1 MTKVLVKV
9 KNYALS
15 VLAPVIMIALLL
27 LISPETR
34 SFDAVISLLR
44 QGFVPTV
51 IGWGVLFN
59 MKVGNWDF
67 SIGARFVLAA
77 IVAGNLAQSTGL
89 GVFGLVLFSLVI
101 SIILGFIVG
110 LVYKFLK
117 IPTLIAS
124 IGLALIFE
132 SLTRIVYGGGGV
144 HISTD
149 LMVLSNAPF
158 DLILFV
164 ICFALAAFFYY
175 KRRIGYSIRAVGSN
189 PTVAQTNGINALNTK
204 TAALIL
210 SGLFAGLYTIFALSK
225 SGVTSAVSGTLGSA
239 STVFDAMMCVLIGMA
254 ICGKGNIIFS
264 IYGGA
269 IITQILKMGMVAI
282 GLPTT
287 YNKVVIAV
295 FVIFFMVLSSK
306 SAAIE
311 KFTSKFAKKKKKT
324 A

>member
-1 MTKVLVKV
+1 MNKVLEKIR
-9 KNYALS
+9 NYALS

-34 SFDAVISLLR
+34 SLDAVVSLLR

-51 IGWGVLFN
+51 IGWGVLYN

-77 IVAGNLAQSTGL
+77 IVAGNLAQDLKL
-89 GVFGLVLFSLVI
+89 GVFGLVVFSIVI
-101 SIILGFIVG
+101 SLILGVIVG

-132 SLTRIVYGGGGV
+132 SITRIIYNGGGV

-149 LMVLSNAPF
+149 MMILSNEPY
-158 DLILFV
+158 DLIMFI

-175 KRRIGYSIRAVGSN
+175 KRRIGYSIRAVGNN
-189 PTVAQTNGINALNTK
+189 PTVAQTNGISALNTK

-225 SGVTSAVSGTLGSA
+225 SGVASAVSGTLGSA

-254 ICGKGNIIFS
+254 ICGKGNIIFA

-306 SAAIE
+306 SAAVE
-311 KFTSKFAKKKKKT
+311 KLFAKLKGKKKT